1 MKIGVIDVGGGFR
14 GIYAAGVLDRCL
26 EDQVQFDYCIGVSA
40 GSANVAS
47 YLAGQKGRNY
57 VFYSEYGRR
66 RKYMSLRNFIFKKSY
81 IDLDYVYST
90 LSNSDGEYPLD
101 YWKIAENGAE
111 MEVVATDAADGSAK
125 YFTKADI
132 RQDEYGIFKA
142 SSAIPMVCH
151 PYEVGGHFYYDGAVS
166 DPIPLERALER
177 GCDKVVLILTKPA
190 DIPRSPERD
199 QKLAGMLKK
208 KYPQIAEG
216 LAQRAERYNRG
227 VALARKL
234 ETEGRA
240 LIIAP
245 ESTDGADTLT
255 RKKEIL
261 GHFYR
266 RGVRDGGKIRE
277 FAEKK

>member
-1 MKIGVIDVGGGFR
+1 M
-14 GIYAAGVLDRCL
+14 
-26 EDQVQFDYCIGVSA
+26 
-40 GSANVAS
+40 AS
-47 YLAGQKGRNY
+47 YLAGQNGRNY

-101 YWKIAENGAE
+101 YRKIAENGAE

-234 ETEGRA
+234 EAEGRA

-261 GHFYR
+261 GRFYR

>member
-40 GSANVAS
+40 GSADVAS

-101 YWKIAENGAE
+101 YRKIAENGAE
-111 MEVVATDAADGSAK
+111 MEVVATDAADGNAK

-234 ETEGRA
+234 EAEGRA

-261 GHFYR
+261 GRFYR